1 MPVIIA
7 LSVAEADMVY
17 FRAEL
22 ESAVNGD
29 AEWLHVIVQ
38 DGNFVLK

>member
-1 MPVIIA
+1 M
-7 LSVAEADMVY
+7 LY
-17 FRAEL
+17 FSTEL
-22 ESAVNGD
+22 ESAINGD